1 MERGEYRKPDWLVQ
15 MEVIKDKLAGES
27 RLNFYRKSETDTI
40 FFSAIVQNAKITK
53 EIQTNRIKEG
63 TSTEFNAGFAG
74 NPQPEVSWYY
84 NGNKLEES
92 ERVKITTN
100 HTNSCLHMD
109 DCTMEMDGVY
119 ECRIE
124 NKLGSDKTKASLIV
138 SPQDKCE

>member
-1 MERGEYRKPDWLVQ
+1 MLFPP
-15 MEVIKDKLAGES
+15 
-27 RLNFYRKSETDTI
+27 
-40 FFSAIVQNAKITK
+40 IVQNAKITK

-74 NPQPEVSWYY
+74 NPQPVVSWYN

-92 ERVKITTN
+92 EKVKITTN